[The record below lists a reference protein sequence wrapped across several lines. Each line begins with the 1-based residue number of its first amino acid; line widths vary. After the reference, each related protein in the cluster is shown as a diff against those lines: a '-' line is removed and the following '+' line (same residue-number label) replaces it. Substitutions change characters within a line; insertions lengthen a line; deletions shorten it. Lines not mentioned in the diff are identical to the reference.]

1 MTKRAT
7 STAYSVT
14 GYGVT
19 ALIAGCFALFLAQ
32 CSGTINN
39 NAAGQQAPIAV
50 IAELPEGVDIQ
61 VGDTVQVDGSG
72 SHLADDSTEAEL
84 TFAWTLETIPEH
96 STLSSSDLSWAGEDD
111 PSRVALVPDAEGIF
125 AVTLRVHDGTNES
138 NRAHLVIEVGGGN
151 TCPVAGAGDDMFGQ
165 TGVPVTLDGS
175 SSIDPDVEPEAPG
188 DDDDSSAVPAD
199 DDDDD
204 DDSAAGDDDS
214 AADEDEDQLG
224 ATLTYTWSFSLVP
237 EGSQMEDGDI
247 YYQGTKSPVIIPDV
261 SGTYILQL
269 RVDDGL
275 CESTPDYVTLSVSNG
290 NLPPVADAGT
300 SVLLTPCAPTEVTL
314 DGSASYDPEGRPLEF
329 EWTFTSTPNS
339 SEVSDAILEGRFSAS
354 PKFNWDVP
362 GVYTL
367 RLAVDDGEVASAPDY
382 VAVQAVPAFPNGP
395 PTAIAGDDIVVDGQ
409 AVCSSDPYG
418 SGTCMPCGS
427 RIVILEATE
436 SNDPDGDPLN
446 YHWDL
451 LSGVATLL
459 GTESDVL
466 EITLPEQ
473 QVTPGNNSSESI
485 EINLTV
491 YDCRAADDDTITITY
506 NCEAT

>member
-7 STAYSVT
+7 SAALSVT
-14 GYGVT
+14 GYGATVVV
-19 ALIAGCFALFLAQ
+19 AGVLALFLAQ
-32 CSGTINN
+32 CSGPTSNSN
-39 NAAGQQAPIAV
+39 GPLDPPVAV
-50 IAELPEGVDIQ
+50 LADLPDDIDIQ
-61 VGDTVQVDGSG
+61 VGDTVEIDGSG
-72 SHLADDSTEAEL
+72 SHLGNDSTDGEL
-84 TFAWTLETIPEH
+84 TFSWTLETIPE
-96 STLSSSDLSWAGEDD
+96 LSALTSADLSWTSPDD
-111 PSRVALVPDAEGIF
+111 PSRVLLVPDVEGIF
-125 AVTLRVHDGTNES
+125 AVTLRVHDGINES
-138 NRAHLVIEVGGGN
+138 DRTHLVIEVGGGN
-151 TCPVAGAGDDMFGQ
+151 TCPVANAGDDMFGQ

-175 SSIDPDVEPEAPG
+175 GSVDPDVDSSDEG
-188 DDDDSSAVPAD
+188 DDDDSGDTPAAD
-199 DDDDD
+199 DDDTGDD
-204 DDSAAGDDDS
+204 DDSGDTDGEGAS
-214 AADEDEDQLG
+214 ETLG
-224 ATLTYTWSFSLVP
+224 STLTYTWSFSLVP
-237 EGSQMEDGDI
+237 DGSDMDDGDI
-247 YYQGTKSPVIIPDV
+247 YYQGTKNPVIIPDI

-269 RVDDGL
+269 RVADGL

-329 EWTFTSTPNS
+329 DWTFTSTPTS
-339 SEVSDAILEGRFSAS
+339 SEVSDAIVEGRFTAS

-367 RLAVDDGEVASAPDY
+367 RLAVDDGEVESAPDY
-382 VAVQAVPAFPNGP
+382 VAVQAVPALPNGP
-395 PTAIAGDDIVVDGQ
+395 PTAVAGEDVVVDGQ

-427 RIVILEATE
+427 RIVILEAQE

-451 LSGVATLL
+451 LSGSATLL

-473 QVTPGNNSSESI
+473 QVTPGNNASQTV